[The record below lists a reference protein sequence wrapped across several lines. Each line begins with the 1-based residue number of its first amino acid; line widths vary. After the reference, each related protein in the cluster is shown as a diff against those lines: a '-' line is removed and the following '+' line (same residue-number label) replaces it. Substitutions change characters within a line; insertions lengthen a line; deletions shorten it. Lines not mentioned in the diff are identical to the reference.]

1 MTVNTFHSGFACII
15 GAPNVGKSTLLNTIV
30 GEKVAITT
38 HKPQTTRTRI
48 TGIKNLTKGQ
58 IIFIDTPGIHQAQS
72 RLNKRM
78 VETALAAINDADCCV
93 YVLGAVK
100 NLTADDD
107 IILRNLENITT
118 PVVLVI
124 NKIDLINKEQLLPMI
139 DRLQHVYPF
148 DDIVPLSALKNVNV
162 DDLVDTLVT
171 KLPLGPP
178 LFPDDIF
185 TESSERFLAAEMIR
199 EKIILLTH
207 QEIPYATAVTI
218 DSFHEDPDRTLLS
231 IHATINVEKK
241 AQKGIVIGKGGA
253 MLKKIGTQSRRD
265 METFFKTKIFL
276 KLFVRHTDKWS
287 EKTTWLEEFGY
298 TDK

>member
-1 MTVNTFHSGFACII
+1 MTVNTFHSGFVSII
-15 GAPNVGKSTLLNTIV
+15 GAPNVGKSTLLNTII
-30 GEKVAITT
+30 GEKVAIAT

-48 TGIKNLTKGQ
+48 TGIKNLEKGQ
-58 IIFIDTPGIHQAQS
+58 IIFIDTPGIHQAKS

-78 VETALAAINDADCCV
+78 VETALAALDDADCCV
-93 YVLGAVK
+93 YVLSAVK
-100 NLTADDD
+100 KLTADDD
-107 IILRNLENITT
+107 IILRNINNITS

-124 NKIDLINKEQLLPMI
+124 NKIDLITREEILPII
-139 DRLQHVYPF
+139 DRLQHVHPF
-148 DDIVPLSALKNVNV
+148 EDIVPLSALKSVNV
-162 DDLVDTLVT
+162 ADLVDTLVT
-171 KLPLGPP
+171 KLPPGPP

-218 DSFHEDPDRTLLS
+218 DSFHEDPDRAILT
-231 IHATINVEKK
+231 IQATINVEKK

-265 METFFKTKIFL
+265 MELFFKTKIFL

-287 EKTTWLEEFGY
+287 EKSAWLDEFGY
-298 TDK
+298 MDK